1 MPFLSISF
9 TNFRNIKNNTLD
21 LLSKEVYFVGDN
33 GQGKSNILES
43 LYMISYGNSFRTKS
57 DNEIITE
64 GEQNYSIRSIFRD
77 QNDHTNSVSIIY
89 KDNKKKIEKNTKQ
102 IIDRKELVNTIPC
115 VLYSHDDLDFSI
127 GSPDRK
133 RFFIDQ
139 SLSMYDTS
147 YIDISR
153 KYMKILRTRNTI
165 LKEKR
170 SDLLDVLDLQ
180 LSEAGIEVTYRR
192 KNTITAFNRVF
203 TRLYKEVCGIDN
215 VTIDYSPSWKGDTA
229 ESALVVLAEKRE
241 QDLIMG
247 ISLSGPHRDKIRF
260 IQNKKT
266 FVPTASTGQRRLLSL
281 LLRTAQAQYYTEV
294 SGKLP
299 ILLMDDVMLEVDP
312 EKRRRFTSLLPEY
325 DQLFCTFLPGEPYD
339 KYKKSTTKVYSISGG
354 KWSD

>member
-1 MPFLSISF
+1 VPFLSISF
-9 TNFRNIKNNTLD
+9 TNFRNIENNTLD

-43 LYMISYGNSFRTKS
+43 LYMISYGSSFRTKS
-57 DNEIITE
+57 DDEIITE

-77 QNDHTNSVSIIY
+77 QNDHTNTVSIIY
-89 KDNKKKIEKNTKQ
+89 RDSKKRIEKNAKQ
-102 IIDRKELVNTIPC
+102 INDRKQLVNTIPC

-153 KYMKILRTRNTI
+153 KYKKILKTRNAI

-170 SDLLDVLDLQ
+170 SDLLDVLDAQ
-180 LSEAGIEVTYRR
+180 LSEAGIEVTHRR

-203 TRLYKEVCGIDN
+203 ARLYKEVCGIDN
-215 VTIDYSPSWKGDTA
+215 VTIDYSPVWKGDTA
-229 ESALVVLAEKRE
+229 ESALIALAEKRE
-241 QDLIMG
+241 LDLSMG
-247 ISLSGPHRDKIRF
+247 LSMSGPHRDRIRF
-260 IQNKKT
+260 IKNKKT

-294 SGKLP
+294 TGKLP
-299 ILLMDDVMLEVDP
+299 VLLMDDVMLELDP
-312 EKRRRFTSLLPEY
+312 EKRQRFTALLPEY
-325 DQLFCTFLPGEPYD
+325 DQLFCTFLPGEPYER
-339 KYKKSTTKVYSISGG
+339 YKKTTTKIYTINEG
-354 KWSD
+354 KWND